1 MSLETE
7 QERDKKAAVRKD
19 CKSEESPG
27 ELNTDDTQGNKRSQ
41 KSNITMERKPDYCE
55 EDWMYFEC
63 VSSPALH
70 AASWDDLY
78 PDVFGD
84 PVGDISDD
92 HIPSKFSLSL
102 FQRLSL
108 KDQNEQHKS
117 SLETV
122 DCHGHDAGLTGV
134 SDNNRTVQKQSVC
147 QPATAYISDE
157 RHLLPSCSKHSSIS
171 CVTSRKGK
179 GSTGNGK
186 IEKEGLPQHETLLHS
201 ETLIDFH
208 SESSVNNIQS
218 DFVATL
224 PGKCD
229 AGDMQASSSEVPKT
243 GNSLHKDQ
251 HQNEKHIKHKSCPQ
265 NNRNNLQVSKRNE
278 KPLRIA
284 SKDRAKTGTTKPR
297 KKVFLK
303 IEFSDSSCSSSD
315 EEISLVHKADSKTG
329 IVSANED
336 VQTAKKA
343 PEFTEESGAGSKC
356 ISRTD
361 IGEAMFNEVWSSA
374 SLKCNN
380 PESGAH
386 HASSNPSLALDRVSS
401 QEQQSGRIEGEAVS
415 EHSTKETSTYQC
427 DFNNSFHS
435 PDVFMPAPLSQRLGK
450 RRLVS
455 NDVLHSIALTDTATV
470 VSVTHSKEPLTFK
483 SAPKGQKQSVATKEQ
498 STSDGACQRGERVM
512 AACAERSLKH
522 KETVI
527 ASGSLS
533 SPIFLD

>member
-7 QERDKKAAVRKD
+7 RERDKKAAVRKD
-19 CKSEESPG
+19 RTLEELPD

-41 KSNITMERKPDYCE
+41 KLNVAMERKPDYCE

-70 AASWDDLY
+70 AGSWDDLY

-84 PVGDISDD
+84 PDGDISDD

-147 QPATAYISDE
+147 QQATTCISDE

-179 GSTGNGK
+179 GSTRNVK
-186 IEKEGLPQHETLLHS
+186 IEKEELPQHETLLHS

-208 SESSVNNIQS
+208 SESSVNNTQS
-218 DFVATL
+218 GFVGTL

-229 AGDMQASSSEVPKT
+229 AGDTQASSFEVTKT

-265 NNRNNLQVSKRNE
+265 DNRNNLQVSKRNE

-303 IEFSDSSCSSSD
+303 IEFSDSSCGSSD
-315 EEISLVHKADSKTG
+315 EELSVVLKADSKTG
-329 IVSANED
+329 IVSANEA
-336 VQTAKKA
+336 VKTAKKA
-343 PEFTEESGAGSKC
+343 FEFTEDSGTGNKH

-361 IGEAMFNEVWSSA
+361 LGEAMFNEVWSSA
-374 SLKCNN
+374 SLKCSN
-380 PESGAH
+380 PESSPC
-386 HASSNPSLALDRVSS
+386 HASPNPYLALDRVSC
-401 QEQQSGRIEGEAVS
+401 QEQQSGRIDGEAVS

-455 NDVLHSIALTDTATV
+455 NDVLCSIALTDTATV
-470 VSVTHSKEPLTFK
+470 DSVTHSKEPPTCK
-483 SAPKGQKQSVATKEQ
+483 SAPKGQKQLATKEQ
-498 STSDGACQRGERVM
+498 STSDGACQRGERAM

>member
-1 MSLETE
+1 MSLDTE
-7 QERDKKAAVRKD
+7 RERDKKAAVRKD
-19 CKSEESPG
+19 RTLEELPD
-27 ELNTDDTQGNKRSQ
+27 EGNKRSQ

-55 EDWMYFEC
+55 DDWMYFEC

-70 AASWDDLY
+70 AGSWDDLY

-108 KDQNEQHKS
+108 KDQNEQRKN

-122 DCHGHDAGLTGV
+122 DCHSHDAGFTGV
-134 SDNNRTVQKQSVC
+134 SDNNRTVPKQSIC
-147 QPATAYISDE
+147 QQATTCISDE
-157 RHLLPSCSKHSSIS
+157 RHPLPSCSKHSSIS

-179 GSTGNGK
+179 GSIGNDK
-186 IEKEGLPQHETLLHS
+186 IETEELPQHETLLHS

-208 SESSVNNIQS
+208 SESSVNDTPS

-224 PGKCD
+224 PDKCD
-229 AGDMQASSSEVPKT
+229 VGDMQASSFEVPKT

-265 NNRNNLQVSKRNE
+265 DNRNNLQVSKRNE
-278 KPLRIA
+278 KPLRVA

-303 IEFSDSSCSSSD
+303 IEFSDSSCGSSD
-315 EEISLVHKADSKTG
+315 EELSVVLKADSKTG
-329 IVSANED
+329 IVSANEA
-336 VQTAKKA
+336 VKTAKKA
-343 PEFTEESGAGSKC
+343 SEFTEDSGTGNKH

-361 IGEAMFNEVWSSA
+361 LGEAMFNEVWSSA
-374 SLKCNN
+374 SLKCSN
-380 PESGAH
+380 PESSPC
-386 HASSNPSLALDRVSS
+386 HASPNPYLALDRVSC
-401 QEQQSGRIEGEAVS
+401 QEQQSGRIDGEAVS

-455 NDVLHSIALTDTATV
+455 NDVLCSITLTDTATV
-470 VSVTHSKEPLTFK
+470 DSVTHSKEPSTCK

-498 STSDGACQRGERVM
+498 STSDGACQRGERAM

-527 ASGSLS
+527 ASGSFS